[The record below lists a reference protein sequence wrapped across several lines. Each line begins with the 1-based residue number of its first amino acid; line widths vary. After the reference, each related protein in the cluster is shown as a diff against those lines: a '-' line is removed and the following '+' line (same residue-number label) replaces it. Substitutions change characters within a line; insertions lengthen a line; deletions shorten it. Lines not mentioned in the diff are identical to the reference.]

1 MIDLKPSHREMLIE
15 LAQQHLISGTELRA
29 YGSRVKGTSIDTS
42 DLDLM
47 MFTPEG
53 QVNDLAKFQQALT
66 HSNIPIFVQVFDWR
80 HVPESFRTHFAHNNE
95 RLLLVE

>member
-1 MIDLKPSHREMLIE
+1 MIDIKKRHLDLLIT
-15 LAQQHLISGTELRA
+15 LARKHLVKGTELRA

-53 QVNDLAKFQQALT
+53 EENDLLEFREALRD
-66 HSNIPIFVQVFDWR
+66 SNIPIFVQVFDWYHLPQR
-80 HVPESFRTHFAHNNE
+80 FRENFAKCNE
-95 RLLLVE
+95 RLLLVD